1 MHFLTLLLE
10 IPRCNYSKMVTM
22 RTKCSIQLCRAIY
35 LFIDPK
41 KKDEFPPPRNRS
53 GKKDDPE
60 DERPFEGQPYQYQR
74 LGRPR
79 KIRQQFRR
87 KSGLISNTGVHEYV
101 EKRRASWSNLAGSER
116 EREIYIET
124 RRREGER
131 DRALAKISKRG

>member
-1 MHFLTLLLE
+1 MNFLPLE
-10 IPRCNYSKMVTM
+10 TRVEKNEMI
-22 RTKCSIQLCRAIY
+22 
-35 LFIDPK
+35 
-41 KKDEFPPPRNRS
+41 
-53 GKKDDPE
+53 E

-116 EREIYIET
+116 ERESERDIET